1 LGKRILVRQVRRMNH
16 NQLSNSAR
24 QEDILIVDD
33 TLHNVR
39 LLSEMLQKQGYT
51 IRKAL
56 NGKMAIMAVQA
67 RLPDL
72 ILLDIM
78 MPDMDGYQVCQH
90 LKADPQTAEIPVIFL
105 SALDDVFD
113 KVKAFVIGGADY
125 ITKPFQFEEVLVRV
139 RNQLAITTADRAV
152 HQLQTELEEQRARTH
167 DLEIA
172 YDRSLQAALHDPLTG
187 LLTRSALLQH
197 LEHLLIRIQANSPD
211 QFALVLLDCDKFE
224 SIDRSLGHAVGD
236 EVLTTIAHHLKT
248 CLSPADAAARVSDH
262 TFAVLLSELPY
273 PHYAAQ
279 VAEQMVQLFAKPFRL
294 KTCELSLRAQT
305 AVVFGHSD
313 YSQPEHLLRDAH
325 SALSRQET
333 DQTASTTC

>member
-1 LGKRILVRQVRRMNH
+1 MNH
-16 NQLSNSAR
+16 HQLSNSTR

-78 MPDMDGYQVCQH
+78 MPDIDGYQVCQH

-113 KVKAFVIGGADY
+113 KVKAFVIGGSDY

-152 HQLQTELEEQRARTH
+152 HQLQAELEEQRVQTH
-167 DLEIA
+167 DLKIA
-172 YDRSLQAALHDPLTG
+172 HDRSLQAALHDPLTG
-187 LLTRSALLQH
+187 LLTRTALLQH
-197 LEHLLIRIQANSPD
+197 LEHLLNPIQATSSD
-211 QFALVLLDCDKFE
+211 QFALVLLDCNEFE
-224 SIDRSLGHAVGD
+224 SIDQSLGHAIGD
-236 EVLTTIAHHLKT
+236 EVLITIAHHLKT
-248 CLSPADAAARVSDH
+248 CLSPGDVAARVSNH
-262 TFAVLLSELPY
+262 TFAVLLSALPN
-273 PHYAAQ
+273 PNYASQ
-279 VAEQMVQLFAKPFRL
+279 VAEQMVQLFAQPFQL
-294 KTCELSLRAQT
+294 KTCELPLSAHT
-305 AVVFGHSD
+305 AVIVGRSGHNQS
-313 YSQPEHLLRDAH
+313 EHLLRDAH
-325 SALSRQET
+325 SALSR
-333 DQTASTTC
+333 